1 MAKSQIAGYVS
12 SGTDF
17 IIIDMFITLEGPDG
31 SGKTTQ
37 VAPLSEYLIQSGYP
51 VLITR
56 EPGGTAIG
64 DQIRRILSDL
74 KNTGMHPRSET
85 LLFLAARAQL
95 VEEVIKPHLEKG
107 FVVLCDRYA
116 DSTMAYQGYGHQ
128 NEIQQISSLI
138 SFATGGLIPDLTIL
152 LDLDAQTGLKRKVH
166 GNEWNR
172 LDAYSLE
179 FHERVRQGYAA
190 LVEAEPERWVV
201 IDAAQPAERIQEIIR
216 KVVRERLP
224 PPFKS

>member
-1 MAKSQIAGYVS
+1 
-12 SGTDF
+12 
-17 IIIDMFITLEGPDG
+17 MFITFEGPDG

-37 VAPLSEYLIQSGYP
+37 VAPLSEFLSQRGYQ

-64 DQIRRILSDL
+64 DQIRQVLSDL

-95 VEEVIKPHLEKG
+95 VEQVIKPHLADG
-107 FVVLCDRYA
+107 HIVLCDRYA

-128 NEIQQISSLI
+128 NDLDQINSLI
-138 SFATGGLIPDLTIL
+138 NFATGGLKPDLTLL
-152 LDLDAQTGLKRKVH
+152 LDVGAEAGLTRKAE
-166 GNEWNR
+166 GTEWNR

-179 FHERVRQGYAA
+179 FHERVRQGYAELA
-190 LVEAEPERWVV
+190 QAEPERWVV
-201 IDAAQPAERIQEIIR
+201 IDADQPADRVQEMIR
-216 KVVRERLP
+216 QVVQSRLP
-224 PPFKS
+224 VADKP

>member
-1 MAKSQIAGYVS
+1 
-12 SGTDF
+12 
-17 IIIDMFITLEGPDG
+17 MFITFEGPDG

-37 VAPLSEYLIQSGYP
+37 VAPLSEYLTQRGHR

-64 DQIRRILSDL
+64 DQIRQVLSDL

-95 VEEVIKPHLEKG
+95 VEQVIKPHLAEG
-107 FVVLCDRYA
+107 YIVLCDRYA

-128 NEIQQISSLI
+128 NDLNQISSLI
-138 SFATGGLIPDLTIL
+138 NFATGGLKPDLTLL
-152 LDLDAQTGLKRKVH
+152 LDVGAEAGLKRKAQ
-166 GNEWNR
+166 GDEWNR

-179 FHERVRQGYAA
+179 FHQRVRQGYAV
-190 LVEAEPERWVV
+190 LAESEPARWVV
-201 IDAAQPAERIQEIIR
+201 IDADHPSEKVQETIR
-216 KVVRERLP
+216 QVVHDRLP
-224 PPFKS
+224 MPDQT

>member
-1 MAKSQIAGYVS
+1 
-12 SGTDF
+12 
-17 IIIDMFITLEGPDG
+17 MFITFEGPDG

-37 VAPLSEYLIQSGYP
+37 VAPLSEFLSQRGYQ

-64 DQIRRILSDL
+64 DQIRQVLSDL

-95 VEEVIKPHLEKG
+95 VEQVINPHLADG
-107 FVVLCDRYA
+107 HIVLCDRYA

-128 NEIQQISSLI
+128 NDLDQINSLI
-138 SFATGGLIPDLTIL
+138 NFATGGLKPDLTLL
-152 LDLDAQTGLKRKVH
+152 LDVGAEAGLTRKAE
-166 GNEWNR
+166 GTEWNR

-179 FHERVRQGYAA
+179 FHERVRQGYAELA
-190 LVEAEPERWVV
+190 QAEPERWVV
-201 IDAAQPAERIQEIIR
+201 IDADQPADRVQEMIR
-216 KVVRERLP
+216 QVVQSRLP
-224 PPFKS
+224 VADKP

>member
-1 MAKSQIAGYVS
+1 
-12 SGTDF
+12 
-17 IIIDMFITLEGPDG
+17 MFITIEGPDG

-37 VAPLSEYLIQSGYP
+37 VVPLSEYLIQSGYQ

-64 DQIRRILSDL
+64 DQIRRVLSDL

-107 FVVLCDRYA
+107 YIVLCDRYA

-128 NEIQQISSLI
+128 NEIQQIRSLI
-138 SFATGGLIPDLTIL
+138 SFATGGLNPDLTIL
-152 LDLDAQTGLKRKVH
+152 LDLDVQTGLKRKAR

-201 IDAAQPAERIQEIIR
+201 IDADQPADRIQEMIR
-216 KVVRERLP
+216 KVVGERLP
-224 PPFKS
+224 PPTRS

>member
-1 MAKSQIAGYVS
+1 
-12 SGTDF
+12 
-17 IIIDMFITLEGPDG
+17 MFITFEGPDG

-37 VAPLSEYLIQSGYP
+37 INPLSDYLSKKGYS

-56 EPGGTAIG
+56 EPGGTSIG
-64 DQIRRILSDL
+64 DQIRKILSDL

-128 NEIQQISSLI
+128 NDLDQIKSLI
-138 SFATGGLIPDLTIL
+138 EFATGGLKPDLTL
-152 LDLDAQTGLKRKVH
+152 LFDMDVEEGLQRKAH
-166 GNEWNR
+166 GCEWNR

-179 FHERVRQGYAA
+179 FHQRVREGYHV
-190 LVEAEPERWVV
+190 LVESEPKRWVR
-201 IDAAQPAERIQEIIR
+201 IEAGQAPDEIQAAIREI
-216 KVVRERLP
+216 VQERLLTLVG
-224 PPFKS
+224 S